1 MEAVAKV
8 SRGEGSMNE
17 FGERERK
24 LLREI
29 STVVDHMRDLRSVN
43 AAAHRTQLKMLDAE
57 LGSRWDAVRRFRA
70 PRLPEEVPARQAHY
84 D

>member
-17 FGERERK
+17 LGERERR
-24 LLREI
+24 LLRER
-29 STVVDHMRDLRSVN
+29 TVAYHMRDLRSVN
-43 AAAHRTQLKMLDAE
+43 AAAHRTQLETLAAD

-70 PRLPEEVPARQAHY
+70 PRLPDEVPARHAHY